1 MVPPLKLVLPSISVS
16 EVNNMICSPKLPSLS
31 QSQGPTKPPPPRKP
45 LPADPHGRRPSKMS
59 QEAKSQEIGMGWGKC
74 FRLRP

>member
-45 LPADPHGRRPSKMS
+45 LPADPHGRRPSGDLPGPGAGIPPPVVPS
-59 QEAKSQEIGMGWGKC
+59 
-74 FRLRP
+74 R